1 MVELEPADATAAIL
15 GSDATQQRL
24 QLILKAKTDV
34 DAARESLA
42 AEQAQANRTLAQGR
56 AALIDA
62 QKLHDEAVVMK
73 AAVEEHESRVGG
85 VATALQNEKDK
96 FEKVRQAVDGQHR
109 AKIAELEVREKK
121 VSDTEAGFAAREA
134 LIGPRE
140 EAVRK
145 REDEASRI
153 HARIREFTAS
163 LSVAS

>member
-1 MVELEPADATAAIL
+1 MLEKYSDDQERDELGPFVAVGSEHGFAVTDKHGMIWRLKMVDER
-15 GSDATQQRL
+15 GSSVSVKRDSSWVHT
-24 QLILKAKTDV
+24 
-34 DAARESLA
+34 S
-42 AEQAQANRTLAQGR
+42 
-56 AALIDA
+56 
-62 QKLHDEAVVMK
+62 
-73 AAVEEHESRVGG
+73 
-85 VATALQNEKDK
+85 KDK
-96 FEKVRQAVDGQHR
+96 FEEVRQAVDGQHR